1 MTNFSQYFAIE
12 KKMNQ
17 RGFDTSRSELVA
29 QFTNEK
35 KTGLKELTA
44 FEYREFCQWLNRTF
58 LQDSKPPVNQA
69 PIDPVLQK
77 QRRKIIALLAK
88 IGFIDEQGNANMPRI
103 YAWVDEYGY
112 LHKSLNKYTA
122 SELPK
127 LVLQAEKFYKSH
139 IERL

>member
-1 MTNFSQYFAIE
+1 MTNFAQYFAIE
-12 KKMNQ
+12 KKIQNN
-17 RGFDTSRSELVA
+17 GFDLNRSELVS

-58 LQDSKPPVNQA
+58 LQNTQPPVNQA
-69 PIDPVLQK
+69 PVDPVLQK

-127 LVLQAEKFYKSH
+127 LVMQAEKFYKSH